1 MSRKIRWL
9 IRTKHFPDSKTLPRI
24 QKHIPETKTG
34 PRIQNTSQNL
44 DSGKCFGILGGVFW
58 ILASVFGFWEVFWI
72 LGSVFGFWDVF
83 WILGRVFGFWEVFWN
98 LGSVLSLRAT
108 VEKRHRILSAGA
120 IQFALRN
127 SVSDGSQC
135 IVDNGKLKMQ
145 RRRESKKWNS
155 LARQNNNFF
164 NSWVHASVPRVI
176 AGTGICK

>member
-1 MSRKIRWL
+1 M
-9 IRTKHFPDSKTLPRI
+9 DSGKCFWILGTV
-24 QKHIPETKTG
+24 
-34 PRIQNTSQNL
+34 L
-44 DSGKCFGILGGVFW
+44 DSGKC
-58 ILASVFGFWEVFWI
+58 FWI

-83 WILGRVFGFWEVFWN
+83 WILGRVFEFWEVFWN

-145 RRRESKKWNS
+145 RRRESKK
-155 LARQNNNFF
+155 
-164 NSWVHASVPRVI
+164 
-176 AGTGICK
+176 KE